1 MFKKIA
7 IIGGAR
13 PNFMKVA
20 PLCTAFEKNGI
31 SYFLVNTGQHFSK
44 NMSADFFEEF
54 GITPHFEIA
63 PRRDDTLMMIADI
76 KDGLENIFVD
86 EQPDLV
92 LVVGDVHSTRAAA
105 EVAKKLDI
113 KLGHIEAGLRSYNNL
128 MPEEHN
134 RVVTDRLSDYLFVTC
149 DDGVGNLKKEG
160 ISEGVYFVGNLMIDT
175 LAQFEDQKRPQDES
189 YYFCTLHRA
198 ENVDSNEVFV
208 EILDA
213 LEEISKDKPIYLPL
227 HPRTKKRA
235 EEFGLMERMNAIFV
249 LLDPLSYS
257 ECVGYQ
263 KYADLVLTD
272 SGGIQEETTY
282 LGVPCL
288 TLRTE
293 TERPVTVSEG
303 TNCIGGV
310 CKESIISAYHQID
323 FDQIRPIIH
332 YWDGK
337 TSERI
342 IHVLE
347 DLL

>member
-1 MFKKIA
+1 
-7 IIGGAR
+7 
-13 PNFMKVA
+13 
-20 PLCTAFEKNGI
+20 
-31 SYFLVNTGQHFSK
+31 
-44 NMSADFFEEF
+44 
-54 GITPHFEIA
+54 
-63 PRRDDTLMMIADI
+63 MMIADI

-198 ENVDSNEVFV
+198 ENVDSKEVFGG
-208 EILDA
+208 ILDA
-213 LEEISKDKPIYLPL
+213 LEEIAKDNTIYFPL
-227 HPRTKKRA
+227 HPRTKKQA
-235 EEFGLMERMNAIFV
+235 ELFGFTDRMKRIFA
-249 LLDPLSYS
+249 LLTPLSYS
-257 ECVGYQ
+257 ECVAYQ

-272 SGGIQEETTY
+272 SGGIQEETSY

-347 DLL
+347 DIL